1 MHKSVLLQEVIGGLG
16 LKDGA
21 TVLDGTFGAGGHSA
35 EVLKRFPDAR
45 IIALDADNGA
55 IARGQEKFGGKIS
68 FHNSNFRNLD
78 QVLKQAGVERVD
90 GIILDLGLSSDQL
103 SPPAGGFGRGFS
115 FMKDE
120 PLLMTFGSNGNMK
133 ENPSPE
139 VLTAADVVNDWEEV
153 NLEKIIRGYGE
164 ERFARKIARG
174 IAERRKLGRIKT
186 TADLVEVIEN
196 SVPGSYKRGRMHCAT
211 KTFQAIRIAVNDE
224 LGALSEGLKKGFE
237 VLKSDGRMAVI
248 SFHSLEDRIVKRFY
262 REKVKEGRAI
272 FPPKADQPRAEI
284 RKPITASKEE
294 IMINPRA
301 RSAKLRI
308 IQKK

>member
-1 MHKSVLLQEVIGGLG
+1 MRRPGENRKRKYPKKRKTWQRNWRDRAAGELMHKSVLLQEVIGGLG

-120 PLLMTFGSNGNMK
+120 PLLMTFGSNGNM
-133 ENPSPE
+133 
-139 VLTAADVVNDWEEV
+139 
-153 NLEKIIRGYGE
+153 
-164 ERFARKIARG
+164 
-174 IAERRKLGRIKT
+174 
-186 TADLVEVIEN
+186 IEN

-211 KTFQAIRIAVNDE
+211 KTFQALRIAVNDE

-262 REKVKEGRAI
+262 REKV
-272 FPPKADQPRAEI
+272 
-284 RKPITASKEE
+284 
-294 IMINPRA
+294 
-301 RSAKLRI
+301 
-308 IQKK
+308 